1 MFIIDKANR
10 IRITRGDNA
19 EIDVRIFNK
28 DGKEER
34 ILETDVLTLTVKDSK
49 DVTVLEKTNDMINSI
64 FLYPE
69 DTEDLDIGYYVYQ
82 VDFTRDNE
90 VQTIVPSNTF
100 EIREELR

>member
-34 ILETDVLTLTVKDSK
+34 ILETDVLTLTVKNSYG
-49 DVTVLEKTNDMINSI
+49 TLVLEKNNDMVNSI

-69 DTEDLDIGYYVYQ
+69 DTANVPVGYYVYQ
-82 VDFTRDNE
+82 VDFTRGNE

>member
-69 DTEDLDIGYYVYQ
+69 DTEDLDVGYYVYQ
-82 VDFTRDNE
+82 VDFTRGNE

>member
-49 DVTVLEKTNDMINSI
+49 GVTVLEKTNDMINSI

-82 VDFTRDNE
+82 VDFNRDNE

>member
-64 FLYPE
+64 FIYPE

-82 VDFTRDNE
+82 VDFTRGNE